1 MHVQYLKKG
10 DGKMIRLYGMA
21 RSNYHSL
28 VKACLLEK
36 GMAFEEI
43 DNLPSQEDDYLAK
56 SPMGKVPCIGT
67 AQGFISESFAIAD
80 YLDHIHPHSPLLP
93 TDPYTRAKTIELIRH
108 LELDVELVARRCLPE
123 AFFGRT
129 VSDETKKAT
138 RRDLTRGIAAVGRLY
153 RCEPYAMGTEFSLA
167 DLYTYYTFSLASA
180 IVQKIYNE
188 DLLAPLPRVKALVDQ
203 LASRDSI
210 REVEGAKQ

>member
-1 MHVQYLKKG
+1 
-10 DGKMIRLYGMA
+10 MIRLYGMA
-21 RSNYHSL
+21 RSNYYSL
-28 VKACLLEK
+28 VKASLLEK

-43 DNLPSQEDDYLAK
+43 NNLPSQEDDYLTK

-67 AQGFISESFAIAD
+67 AQGFISESFAITD

-93 TDPYTRAKTIELIRH
+93 TDPYSRAKTIELIRH

-123 AFFGRT
+123 AFFGRP
-129 VSDETKKAT
+129 VSDETKKTT
-138 RRDLTRGIAAVGRLY
+138 RKDLTRGIAAVGRLY
-153 RCEPYAMGTEFSLA
+153 RCEHYAMGTEFSLA